1 MLALSA
7 QANELRVAYLNERV
21 KHLHHFINLRKNDG
35 TAALAS
41 LIEGYVELVPEFTQA
56 FEDFLRKANISGEI
70 ERQVTTAKEFLYV
83 PVTVLS
89 SEET

>member
-1 MLALSA
+1 M
-7 QANELRVAYLNERV
+7 
-21 KHLHHFINLRKNDG
+21 
-35 TAALAS
+35 
-41 LIEGYVELVPEFTQA
+41 ELVPEFTQA